1 MEAVKVLGTEFS
13 DELKVKRLPFSFLE
27 TQDVASAF
35 LNFIPDGIPFF
46 YQSLGF

>member
-27 TQDVASAF
+27 TQDVAYAF

-46 YQSLGF
+46 MSLGL